1 MQAPGNVPVEID
13 KMHNWVIGAVNN
25 FAPSFINIPER
36 SSIPKALVSL
46 KFLSILNDCLTE
58 Y

>member
-1 MQAPGNVPVEID
+1 MQAPGNVPEEID

-46 KFLSILNDCLTE
+46 KFLSILNALP